1 VVPVALSIL
10 IFENAAHYND
20 ESNEFVLIW
29 PDSLPKLTKKK
40 DNFHKTLFCLTDVKF
55 FDIRNLGLGPL
66 F

>member
-10 IFENAAHYND
+10 IFENAAHDND

-29 PDSLPKLTKKK
+29 SDSLPKLTKKK
-40 DNFHKTLFCLTDVKF
+40 DNCHKTLFCLTDVKF
-55 FDIRNLGLGPL
+55 FDTRNLGLGPL